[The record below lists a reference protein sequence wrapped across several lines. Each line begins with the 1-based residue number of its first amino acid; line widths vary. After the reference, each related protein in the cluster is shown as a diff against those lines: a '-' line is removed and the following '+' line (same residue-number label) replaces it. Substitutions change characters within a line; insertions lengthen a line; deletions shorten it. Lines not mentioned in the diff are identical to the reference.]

1 MVINGNKL
9 AAARERKRMRM
20 DVAAR
25 ALGMRK
31 AAYEKIEASDRVEV
45 ASRYVGNICMLLRIG
60 KQELACDVA
69 KPKAA
74 PVKPRKKAPAKP
86 KAKK

>member
-31 AAYEKIEASDRVEV
+31 AAYEKIEASDNVEV

-60 KQELACDVA
+60 KQDLACDVA
-69 KPKAA
+69 KPKA
-74 PVKPRKKAPAKP
+74 PAKP
-86 KAKK
+86 KAKPRQKAPAKK